1 VRDVTILGPS
11 RRVGALIA
19 LKLASALLRG
29 GTALY
34 QRGAMP
40 RLLLRAV
47 LSVSQ
52 ALERAGVRVAFG
64 RKSKWRSSHETKRH
78 EQEHRMTPHP

>member
-1 VRDVTILGPS
+1 MTITGPG

-34 QRGAMP
+34 QRGAMS
-40 RLLLRAV
+40 RHLLRAV

-52 ALERAGVRVAFG
+52 ALEHAGVRMAFG
-64 RKSKWRSSHETKRH
+64 RKNQWRRWHS
-78 EQEHRMTPHP
+78 